1 MFPGY
6 LIPIHELHQAHSSS
20 EIYIENHEHAL
31 LHAESTRQCSTHSFL
46 MHQNQISRAGAFLP
60 VLELPPPPH
69 VFYERERV
77 LSRVSSRSSLSA
89 RAGSSSEDDHLLLEV
104 KAQERPRGGNSE
116 DGVRTLYIAGL
127 PCDVKHREIRNLFQ
141 HIPEFEGAV
150 IKSSHGHIHPIA
162 FATFS
167 TVEAAKSAKLEYSG
181 YQMDID
187 NAELKLK
194 IDF

>member
-6 LIPIHELHQAHSSS
+6 LIPIHELHHAHSSS

-89 RAGSSSEDDHLLLEV
+89 RAGSSSEDDHLLLEA
-104 KAQERPRGGNSE
+104 KAQERPRVGNSE
-116 DGVRTLYIAGL
+116 
-127 PCDVKHREIRNLFQ
+127 VKMKRFLTKAIL
-141 HIPEFEGAV
+141 
-150 IKSSHGHIHPIA
+150 KSSDFVKKSEA
-162 FATFS
+162 KMCKTFVS
-167 TVEAAKSAKLEYSG
+167 RQRLRVL
-181 YQMDID
+181 
-187 NAELKLK
+187 N
-194 IDF
+194 